1 MSNKHPLSD
10 LRNIDKEHKRNRL
23 IVFTVLVLSF
33 GFAGYTFFTSNSLV
47 EDNRSKI
54 YTLVN
59 GNALLLATRKDAQDN
74 RPAEVRHHIKMFMEL
89 LFTLSPDKSQIEQN
103 ISQALYLGD
112 NSIKQFRDRLQEQK
126 YYDKLI
132 SSNASQTI
140 KLDSNSIQVDFANYP
155 YLAIV
160 KVQQEIVRPSTI
172 TIKELTCT
180 MTLRNISR
188 SDNNPHGLLIEKFE
202 VPSNNTIQTYDRS
215 TFKE

>member
-10 LRNIDKEHKRNRL
+10 LKNIDKEHKRNRL

-33 GFAGYTFFTSNSLV
+33 SFAGYTFFTSNSLV

-140 KLDSNSIQVDFANYP
+140 KLDSNSIQVDYANYP

-160 KVQQEIVRPSTI
+160 KVQQEIIRPSTI

-215 TFKE
+215 AKE